1 MSEDSSIEYIFGEM
15 EEAISKLEAP
25 EVSLEESFTI
35 YQKGMNLLKECN
47 EKIQRIENQITILD
61 QNGDSNES

>member
-1 MSEDSSIEYIFGEM
+1 MSEERSIEHIFGEM